1 MGREITITTRVGKV
15 SVRGAYGQEPE
26 TGEWL
31 MPIRVLWGMGPHETM
46 SPVLEETL
54 CYTATLT
61 NSYEKAAALATKWGT
76 PVDDSGVHDHV
87 QKAGE
92 RAKGLA
98 EERVERAL
106 AVETRADVVAEAKR
120 AVPRGKFSL
129 VIMMD
134 GTMLR
139 ERGPDWGLK
148 PAEIKANRVE
158 WHELKGAIVYRLHER
173 AETQSGRGV
182 ILEKFYVAYRGDPF
196 EFGRWVYAEALRRG
210 LHQAARVYVI
220 ADGAVWIWKIVED
233 RFPEATGGL
242 DFYHACQH
250 LWAIAHDQFG
260 EGSPEARQWVEPL
273 LHQLKHGGEAGVLK
287 TLEDLLDL
295 CAETS
300 SESHE
305 ATRREVDYFR
315 SHRDHLHYQQ
325 LQAQGV
331 PIGSG
336 AVESTCSQYQ
346 DRFKRTGQFW
356 TLPGEQHLMALEL
369 ARRNDDWDEIW
380 EITVQQC

>member
-1 MGREITITTRVGKV
+1 VSEIQITLTTVSGKV
-15 SVRGAYGQEPE
+15 TIRTVYGRDPE
-26 TGEWL
+26 TQQW
-31 MPIRVLWGMGPHETM
+31 MSPIRVLWGLGSHETM
-46 SPVLEETL
+46 SPVLEERV
-54 CYTATLT
+54 CFTATLT
-61 NSYEKAAALATKWGT
+61 NSYEKAAQLATKWGT
-76 PVDDSGVHDHV
+76 PVDDSVVHDHV
-87 QKAGE
+87 EKAGE

-106 AVETRADVVAEAKR
+106 SVETRADVVAEAKR
-120 AVPRGKFSL
+120 HVPRGKFSL

-158 WHELKGAIVYRLHER
+158 WHELKGAIIYRLHER

-182 ILEKFYVAYRGDPF
+182 ILEKYYVAYRGDPY
-196 EFGRWVYAEALRRG
+196 EFGRWVYAEALRQG
-210 LHQAARVYVI
+210 LHQADKVYVI

-233 RFPEATGGL
+233 RFPEAIGGL
-242 DFYHACQH
+242 DFYHASQH
-250 LWAIAHDQFG
+250 LWAIANDRFG
-260 EGSPEARQWVEPL
+260 EGSPEARQWIEPL

-287 TLEDLLDL
+287 TLEDLLEL

-300 SESHE
+300 SGSHE
-305 ATRREVDYFR
+305 TTRREVEYFR

-325 LQAQGV
+325 LQDQGC

-336 AVESTCSQYQ
+336 AMESTCSQYQ

-369 ARRNDDWDEIW
+369 ARRNNDWDEIW
-380 EITVQQC
+380 ELAG

>member
-1 MGREITITTRVGKV
+1 MKTKPKRAISPLAEAEMEALEVGREWTRKYLQRKLQRLADRQGAISPPQRSAIAESVGNPDH
-15 SVRGAYGQEPE
+15 PE
-26 TGEWL
+26 
-31 MPIRVLWGMGPHETM
+31 
-46 SPVLEETL
+46 
-54 CYTATLT
+54 
-61 NSYEKAAALATKWGT
+61 WGT
-76 PVDDSGVHDHV
+76 PVDDSVVHDHV
-87 QKAGE
+87 EKAGE

-106 AVETRADVVAEAKR
+106 SVETRADVVAEAKR
-120 AVPRGKFSL
+120 HVPRGKFSL

-148 PAEIKANRVE
+148 PAEIQANRVE
-158 WHELKGAIVYRLHER
+158 WHELKGAIIYRLHER
-173 AETQSGRGV
+173 AETQSGRGI

-196 EFGRWVYAEALRRG
+196 EFGRRVYAEALRRG
-210 LHQAARVYVI
+210 RNQARRVFVI

-233 RFPEATGGL
+233 RFPDAIGGL
-242 DFYHACQH
+242 DFYHACEH
-250 LWAIAHDQFG
+250 FWAIAHDRFG

-287 TLEDLLDL
+287 TLEDLLEL

-300 SESHE
+300 SKSHE
-305 ATRREVDYFR
+305 TTRREVDYFR

-325 LQAQGV
+325 LQDQGC

-336 AVESTCSQYQ
+336 AMESTCSQYQ

-369 ARRNDDWDEIW
+369 ARRNNDWDEIW
-380 EITVQQC
+380 ELAG